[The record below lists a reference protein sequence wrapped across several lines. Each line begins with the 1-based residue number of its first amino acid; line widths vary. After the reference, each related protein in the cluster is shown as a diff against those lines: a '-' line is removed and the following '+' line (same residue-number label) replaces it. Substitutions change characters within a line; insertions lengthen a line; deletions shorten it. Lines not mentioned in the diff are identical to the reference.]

1 MMTQGSEINE
11 NLEEPTSGS
20 DIEDIDEVT
29 KDDSVQHLDAE
40 AEEAQISM
48 DEEILPTTTTPP
60 EARSKRLIKSSIR
73 WIFGLLIVFSLG
85 FLSAVMLLY
94 VPQRDEKSQI
104 LSNLAIAEEKVTSLE
119 NEINA
124 LEDQIEN
131 QKSKQTE
138 LESEVGELKEA
149 RKNTDIHL
157 LILSTSSDIN
167 AARVALL
174 TDDVANVSVHLSN
187 TKDTLEKLIGLVN
200 PEQVD
205 NVTAMINRLTLVLDE
220 MEDDPTTALHDLEVL
235 ANNLTT
241 LENALFV
248 RP

>member
-1 MMTQGSEINE
+1 MTQGSESNE
-11 NLEEPTSGS
+11 NIDAPTSGS
-20 DIEDIDEVT
+20 DIEDIEEIT
-29 KDDSVQHLDAE
+29 KTDSVQQIDAE
-40 AEEAQISM
+40 PEEAEISM
-48 DEEILPTTTTPP
+48 DEEILLTTTTPP
-60 EARSKRLIKSSIR
+60 EARSTRLIKSSIR
-73 WIFGLLIVFSLG
+73 WIFGLLIVFALG

-104 LSNLAIAEEKVTSLE
+104 LSSLAIAEEKVTSLE
-119 NEINA
+119 NEIIVLENQI
-124 LEDQIEN
+124 EDQ
-131 QKSKQTE
+131 KTKQTE
-138 LESEVGELKEA
+138 LESELEELKEE
-149 RKNTDIHL
+149 RKKSDIHL
-157 LILSTSSDIN
+157 LILSTSADVN

-174 TDDVANVSVHLSN
+174 TDDVAKVSVHLSN
-187 TKDTLEKLIGLVN
+187 TKDTLENLVGLVN

-241 LENALFV
+241 LENTLFV

>member
-1 MMTQGSEINE
+1 MTQDSEINE
-11 NLEEPTSGS
+11 NLTEITSGS
-20 DIEDIDEVT
+20 DIEDVGEVT
-29 KDDSVQHLDAE
+29 QNDSVQHLDTGS
-40 AEEAQISM
+40 EEVKISM
-48 DEEILPTTTTPP
+48 EEEILPTTTTPP
-60 EARSKRLIKSSIR
+60 EARSTRLIKSSIR
-73 WIFGLLIVFSLG
+73 WIFGLLIVFALG

-104 LSNLAIAEEKVTSLE
+104 QSNLAIAEEKVTSLE
-119 NEINA
+119 NEIIV
-124 LEDQIEN
+124 LENQIEDLKTN
-131 QKSKQTE
+131 QTE
-138 LESEVGELKEA
+138 LESEVGELKEEQ
-149 RKNTDIHL
+149 KNTDIHL
-157 LILSTSSDIN
+157 LILSTSADIN

-174 TDDVANVSVHLSN
+174 MDDVANVNVHLSN
-187 TKDTLEKLIGLVN
+187 TKDTLENLIGLVN

>member
-11 NLEEPTSGS
+11 NLKEPTSES
-20 DIEDIDEVT
+20 DIEEIDEVT

-40 AEEAQISM
+40 SDEAEISM
-48 DEEILPTTTTPP
+48 DEEILPPTTTPP
-60 EARSKRLIKSSIR
+60 EARSTRLIKSSIR
-73 WIFGLLIVFSLG
+73 WIFGVLIVFALG

-104 LSNLAIAEEKVTSLE
+104 LSNLAIADEKVTSLE
-119 NEINA
+119 NKIIVLENQI
-124 LEDQIEN
+124 EDQ
-131 QKSKQTE
+131 KTKQTE
-138 LESEVGELKEA
+138 LESQVVELMEE
-149 RKNTDIHL
+149 RKSTDIHL
-157 LILSTSSDIN
+157 LILSTSADIN

-174 TDDVANVSVHLSN
+174 TDDVANVSVHLAN

-200 PEQVD
+200 REQAD